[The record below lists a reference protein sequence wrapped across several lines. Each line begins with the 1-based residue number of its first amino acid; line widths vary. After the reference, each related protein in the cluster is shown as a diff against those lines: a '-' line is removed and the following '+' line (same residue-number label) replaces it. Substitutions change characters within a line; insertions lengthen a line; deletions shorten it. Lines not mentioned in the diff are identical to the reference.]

1 MLCCHHWQSWWQ
13 HGLGAPIPG
22 SESYSPDKCFDLSL
36 LRFPFLQRGDND
48 VTSQAC
54 KVSDR

>member
-13 HGLGAPIPG
+13 QGLGAPIPG
-22 SESYSPDKCFDLSL
+22 SESYSPDKRFDLSL